1 MQSLCAISHFDFN
14 APGETSYEMVFGVI
28 MAMNLGYDSIKEIY
42 RRMVF
47 NVVSCIRDDHTKNIS
62 FLMDKGGAW
71 KLAPAYDI
79 MWSYKSDSPWVSKH
93 QMNIN
98 GKRDNII
105 EEDLISVAK
114 QYNIKGYKE
123 IIASAKESVSQWPS
137 LAKNMGIPQ
146 KDIKRI
152 QNTHNL

>member
-1 MQSLCAISHFDFN
+1 
-14 APGETSYEMVFGVI
+14 
-28 MAMNLGYDSIKEIY
+28 
-42 RRMVF
+42 
-47 NVVSCIRDDHTKNIS
+47 
-62 FLMDKGGAW
+62 MDKGGAW

-93 QMNIN
+93 QMSVN

-114 QYNIKGYKE
+114 QHNIKGYKE

-146 KDIKRI
+146 EDIKKI